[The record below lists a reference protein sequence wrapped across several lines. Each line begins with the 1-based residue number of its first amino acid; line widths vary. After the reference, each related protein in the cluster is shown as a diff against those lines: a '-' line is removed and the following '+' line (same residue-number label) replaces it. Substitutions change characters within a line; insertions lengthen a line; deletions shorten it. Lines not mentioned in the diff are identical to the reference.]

1 MKKTIEFI
9 LTATAALS
17 VALAGSAAQISGTDF
32 ESMNP
37 EAPVRY
43 NEPDTQGTQGAASY
57 WFTEVGYEGSSVTN
71 GVVVS
76 NDVDK
81 AYSKSTDYA
90 GYPNEYTNSTHA
102 QYLQLSTAEELKRTV
117 NALVEGGVSPYSL
130 LDQETYKGDLYVD
143 MLVRFTPSDID
154 PSDNDTDK
162 LVVWMNSSSNLVVRG
177 GYYNGTNPYPV
188 KHEYVLDKTY
198 APDVWH
204 RLTIRTMKQ
213 SSNAFPLCFTVSIN
227 GEVQSCQNAETNKIC
242 DLSLENTMTNRL
254 NEVALE
260 AYNNSALFMSLKA
273 SDSTISYV
281 SFTGVG
287 SVDDISFT
295 HDEPVFAGAGETL
308 LSFTLALGD
317 GLTGFEYV
325 VGDGESA
332 NATADVVTNVA
343 ANTVVTI
350 KSITPA
356 DWYKNEA
363 SLSNATDGVVVDSVN
378 TNFTVTA
385 DNATG
390 VVSAVKA
397 SVADVVGTTVEGATV
412 EQLQAWANAK
422 GLDYSTVV
430 TADATKTA
438 NAFLMNTSDLTADP
452 VLKVASIVKGEDGW
466 TFTFTKAASAS
477 AETVEGVTGSSKTGT
492 TPSTLNIYG
501 TIYVYESDDL
511 SNWGDPAEVTVTE
524 GTVTITPTKNFFKFK
539 VDVGGLGGGN
549 NNN

>member
-32 ESMNP
+32 ESMNL

-43 NEPDTQGTQGAASY
+43 NEPDTQGSETSY
-57 WFTEVGYEGSSVTN
+57 WFTEVGYAGSSVTN

-76 NDVDK
+76 NDVPVDC
-81 AYSKSTDYA
+81 SA
-90 GYPNEYTNSTHA
+90 GYPNQYTNSTHS

-117 NALVEGGVSPYSL
+117 NALGTSGITPYSVA
-130 LDQETYKGDLYVD
+130 ENGDIYVD
-143 MLVRFTPSDID
+143 MLVKFTPSDIAPD
-154 PSDNDTDK
+154 SNAADK
-162 LVVWMNSSSNLVVRG
+162 IVLWMNSSSNLVVRG
-177 GYYNGTNPYPV
+177 GYYNGQSGTPV
-188 KHEYVLDKTY
+188 ANEYLIDGEY
-198 APDVWH
+198 LPDTWY
-204 RLTIRTMKQ
+204 RLTIKSMIQ
-213 SSNAFPLCFTVSIN
+213 EGASLPLFFTVRIDGKSL
-227 GEVQSCQNAETNKIC
+227 SYANAATNKIC
-242 DLSLENTMTNRL
+242 VSSWESQMKENSTPEAAVAIENSEL
-254 NEVALE
+254 FVAL
-260 AYNNSALFMSLKA
+260 SPTSKA
-273 SDSTISYV
+273 ISYV

-295 HDEPVFAGAGETL
+295 HEEPVFAGGGETL

-325 VGDGESA
+325 VGDGESG
-332 NATADVVTNVA
+332 NASGVVVTNVA

-350 KSITPA
+350 KSITPV
-356 DWYKNEA
+356 DWYTNVA
-363 SLSNATDGVVVDSVN
+363 SLSNATDGVTVDSVN

-397 SVADVVGTTVEGATV
+397 SVADVVGTNVEGVSV

-422 GLDYSTVV
+422 GLDYNAVV
-430 TADATKTA
+430 VADATKTL
-438 NAFLMNTSDLTADP
+438 NAFLMNTDDLENEP
-452 VLKVASIVKGEDGW
+452 VLKVKSIVKDGNTW
-466 TFTFTKAASAS
+466 KFTFTKAASSSSS
-477 AETVEGVTGSSKTGT
+477 ATDITGT
-492 TPSTLNIYG
+492 SGSNLNIYG
-501 TIYVYESDDL
+501 TISWYESNDL
-511 SNWGDPAEVTVTE
+511 SNWGAATPVPVTE

>member
-37 EAPVRY
+37 EAPVQY
-43 NEPDTQGTQGAASY
+43 NAPDQSTGASY
-57 WFTEVGYEGSSVTN
+57 WYTDAMSSVTN
-71 GVVVS
+71 GVLVANDAEGSYS
-76 NDVDK
+76 N
-81 AYSKSTDYA
+81 STDFA
-90 GYPNEYTNSTHA
+90 GYPNEYANSNHV
-102 QYLQLSTAEELKRTV
+102 QYLQLSTAEELKRTINASGV
-117 NALVEGGVSPYSL
+117 NGITPYSMA
-130 LDQETYKGDLYVD
+130 EEGKGTLYVD
-143 MLVRFTPSDID
+143 MLVKFTPSDIAPD
-154 PSDNDTDK
+154 SNVADK
-162 LVVWMNSSSNLVVRG
+162 IVLWMDSASNLVVRA
-177 GYYNGTNPYPV
+177 GYMPKSLIVMPKEYQLNGTFFP
-188 KHEYVLDKTY
+188 DKWY
-198 APDVWH
+198 
-204 RLTIRTMKQ
+204 RLTIKSIRQAPYSIFFVVYVDGVRLSHSDSIEEEPGTLASLTDDAAKD
-213 SSNAFPLCFTVSIN
+213 AF
-227 GEVQSCQNAETNKIC
+227 
-242 DLSLENTMTNRL
+242 
-254 NEVALE
+254 
-260 AYNNSALFMSLKA
+260 NNNALFYSLVA
-273 SDSTISYV
+273 DSDTDEISYV

-295 HDEPVFAGAGETL
+295 LDEPVFAGGGETL
-308 LSFTLALGD
+308 LSFTLALGE
-317 GLTGFEYV
+317 GLSGFEYV

-332 NATADVVTNVA
+332 NASGDVVTNVA

-356 DWYKNEA
+356 DWYTNVA
-363 SLSNATDGVVVDSVN
+363 SLSNATDGVTVDSVN

-397 SVADVVGTTVEGATV
+397 SVADVVGTTVEGVSV
-412 EQLQAWANAK
+412 EQLQAWANAN
-422 GLDYSTVV
+422 GLDYSTIVA
-430 TADATKTA
+430 ADATKTA

-452 VLKVASIVKGEDGW
+452 VLKVASIVKDGNTW
-466 TFTFTKAASAS
+466 KFTFTKAASAS
-477 AETVEGVTGSSKTGT
+477 AATDEGVTGSSKTGT

-511 SNWGDPAEVTVTE
+511 SNWGAATPVTVTE

-539 VDVGGLGGGN
+539 VDVEGLGGGN